1 MTSPSPSHV
10 IGVTS
15 SSPPRQLSVC
25 DLFSYQRPRQSQPNV
40 AAALPLQYRPT
51 VNMAT
56 DHVTL
61 CYWPEPEVKDAE
73 QRRARRLPASSSSF
87 DDSAIDNQ
95 SAPSTSSGG
104 SRGRNGGSRVNQSAL
119 STSSAGSRYHIDSND
134 NTSGYHMT
142 PTRAVAFISC
152 SPGDVMMT
160 SQSNMAALRQGE
172 DDAKRSHA
180 PTSSSRETDAM
191 TIHQL

>member
-1 MTSPSPSHV
+1 MTSSSPSHV

-15 SSPPRQLSVC
+15 ASPPRQLSVC
-25 DLFSYQRPRQSQPNV
+25 DLFNYQRPRQSQPSI
-40 AAALPLQYRPT
+40 AAALSHQHRPT
-51 VNMAT
+51 VNMAA
-56 DHVTL
+56 DHVTP

-104 SRGRNGGSRVNQSAL
+104 SRGRNGGSRVNQSGL
-119 STSSAGSRYHIDSND
+119 STSSAGSRYHDVSNGD
-134 NTSGYHMT
+134 TSSHHRT
-142 PTRAVAFISC
+142 PTRTVAIIRC

-160 SQSNMAALRQGE
+160 SQANMAAVRQGG
-172 DDAKRSHA
+172 DDAKRSRA

-191 TIHQL
+191 TVDHP